1 MEGLFFIFFFAIA
14 GFILFNFFKTI
25 SNQII
30 EKQKNDQAP
39 ILKIPVIVVEKRVQ
53 TKTSSRT
60 SSNNRTTHTT
70 YNTFKITFE
79 HIHNQK
85 RHTFSIDES
94 EFDLIVE
101 DDIGYLTYQR
111 KRYHGF
117 VRDYN
122 AKHYNGNQ
130 DTNTSINDVQLKIED

>member
-14 GFILFNFFKTI
+14 GFILYNFYKII
-25 SNQII
+25 SNQIQ
-30 EKQKNDQAP
+30 EKRKNDQAP
-39 ILKIPVIVVEKRVQ
+39 ILKIPVVVVEKRVQ
-53 TKTSSRT
+53 TTTSSST
-60 SSNNRTTHTT
+60 DSNNHTTHST

-79 HIHNQK
+79 HIHKRN
-85 RHTFSIDES
+85 RHTFSIREA

-122 AKHYNGNQ
+122 AKHYNARQ
-130 DTNTSINDVQLKIED
+130 DTNTAIDDVQLKLED